1 MSDQYFEKQRTMRNL
16 LVAVALLTGF
26 VCAAL
31 PNVAQARTAS
41 AAIGVSVTVVSSC
54 SVTAAHLSNTPVN
67 VSCSYN
73 TPFSVA
79 QAHGTLADLL
89 PAGAAA
95 VSSSR
100 LSAASNVTI
109 TTVTY

>member
-1 MSDQYFEKQRTMRNL
+1 MRNL
-16 LVAVALLTGF
+16 LVAVALLTGLLCT
-26 VCAAL
+26 VL
-31 PNVAQARTAS
+31 PHVAQARTAS
-41 AAIGVSVTVVSSC
+41 AAIGVSVTVVSTC
-54 SVTAAHLSNTPVN
+54 SVSAAHLSNAPVN

-79 QAHGTLADLL
+79 QAHGTFADLM
-89 PAGAAA
+89 PAGATS

-100 LSAASNVTI
+100 LNAASNVTI